1 MSFIGT
7 SASHLCSAI
16 PRLSR
21 SLASAAATRPIPPL
35 GGSTTLPLA
44 LLHLQLTIPSTSGS
58 IASHGDFLKAIGR
71 ASETKLSVES
81 WDQLWR
87 MTGPD
92 MRKSGVAVRDRRFVV
107 SLHNSFFHRVSE
119 PLDFARYIL
128 WCMEKF
134 RTGIPIE
141 EFAHEP
147 VPKKTIRG
155 YVSTQIVVFLILI
168 QYRRWG
174 PCVQNGKRI
183 RSRRLKNK

>member
-21 SLASAAATRPIPPL
+21 SLASAAATRPIPPV
-35 GGSTTLPLA
+35 GGSTMLPPA
-44 LLHLQLTIPSTSGS
+44 LLRQRLTIPSASGS
-58 IASHGDFLKAIGR
+58 IATPSDFLTAIGR

-92 MRKSGVAVRDRRFVV
+92 MRKAGIAVRDRRFVV
-107 SLHNSFFHRVSE
+107 LLVCIVSSAAFLN
-119 PLDFARYIL
+119 PFAFTRYIL

-147 VPKKTIRG
+147 QPKKTIRG
-155 YVSTQIVVFLILI
+155 
-168 QYRRWG
+168 WG